1 MLDISTFA
9 GHLITLEDYWSFT
22 LHRPKVFEE
31 FIDYFLKHLLHLCL
45 NHPLRSEEPED
56 YLNPFSKLTSA
67 EQFKQRPEA
76 NDDDKIGV

>member
-9 GHLITLEDYWSFT
+9 GRLITLEDCWSFT

-31 FIDYFLKHLLHLCL
+31 FIDYFLKHLLHLYW
-45 NHPLRSEEPED
+45 NHLPRSEEPED

-67 EQFKQRPEA
+67 EHSKLTSAQQFEQ
-76 NDDDKIGV
+76 